1 MIENVV
7 QGGDSHSALLEGDS
21 HSAVAPSVRTDP
33 IRFRRVPSSNRLTAV
48 SSRPVLTSHVT
59 SPPSADGSQSEP
71 ATAFAAAEDVDW
83 PPFGRRTPS
92 AVGKRLAKRTETLH
106 ERCNTNGSECRRAT
120 VTQSTRVP
128 WSAELVAAQL
138 GVSPI

>member
-1 MIENVV
+1 MPER
-7 QGGDSHSALLEGDS
+7 QALTESTGQTFTTLRK
-21 HSAVAPSVRTDP
+21 HRNAHPDP
-33 IRFRRVPSSNRLTAV
+33 QSGTHT
-48 SSRPVLTSHVT
+48 VLTSHVT

-71 ATAFAAAEDVDW
+71 ATAFAAAEDLDW

-138 GVSPI
+138 DE